1 MTAPQTAVMHF
12 GVLFLSY
19 IRSDNIY
26 QIFLVLPI
34 FGVIVFIIGRN
45 LLANFFRRKPTKPP
59 MSFCKPSAY
68 CIMQDM
74 SFREQAL
81 FRPYL
86 PLYKESLR
94 SSCKPTSGDKHKK
107 HREPRLCNKQIK
119 QNVKIAAFFCL
130 L

>member
-81 FRPYL
+81 FRTYHA
-86 PLYKESLR
+86 LYKESLR
-94 SSCKPTSGDKHKK
+94 SPCKPTSGDKHKK
-107 HREPRLCNKQIK
+107 QCSSQIEDNNKKHIS
-119 QNVKIAAFFCL
+119 
-130 L
+130 